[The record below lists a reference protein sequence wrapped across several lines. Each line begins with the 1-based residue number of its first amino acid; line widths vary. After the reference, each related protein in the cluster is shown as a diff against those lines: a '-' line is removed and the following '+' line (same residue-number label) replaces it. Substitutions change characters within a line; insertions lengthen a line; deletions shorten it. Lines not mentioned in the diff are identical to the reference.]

1 MGKEKKEQEKE
12 KAMHGQKRKARSL
25 SGGRGC
31 NGQKKQQNKQ
41 QRREFTG
48 EEGSHVVGKEKK
60 KGMNSSDYL
69 LSLLRENKIRIKK
82 NSNTAKSNALLTL
95 IPDKIYGT

>member
-12 KAMHGQKRKARSL
+12 KATHGQKRKACSL

-60 KGMNSSDYL
+60 KRHEQQGLFAELAEEKQNQ
-69 LSLLRENKIRIKK
+69 N
-82 NSNTAKSNALLTL
+82 
-95 IPDKIYGT
+95 

>member
-48 EEGSHVVGKEKK
+48 EEGSRVVGKEKK
-60 KGMNSSDYL
+60 K
-69 LSLLRENKIRIKK
+69 
-82 NSNTAKSNALLTL
+82 A
-95 IPDKIYGT
+95 

>member
-1 MGKEKKEQEKE
+1 MGKKKKEQEKE
-12 KAMHGQKRKARSL
+12 KAMRGQKRKAHSL

-48 EEGSHVVGKEKK
+48 EEGSRVVGKEKK
-60 KGMNSSDYL
+60 RHEQQWLFAELAEGK
-69 LSLLRENKIRIKK
+69 ENQ
-82 NSNTAKSNALLTL
+82 N
-95 IPDKIYGT
+95 